1 MNINIIQV
9 IFQIVNF
16 TILLFLLR
24 KYLYRPI
31 LKILESRAKK
41 IHDGLEAAEK
51 SIEEREKLERE
62 KRKILLE
69 AEKSAA
75 EILEGARLRAQK
87 FEKTLS
93 EKADEEMQKKLQR
106 ADRLVA
112 TRQKQMETNLQKRF
126 SQAVVATTESLL
138 KDALDPKQ
146 QRAILGKQIQQLK
159 KVSFS

>member
-31 LKILESRAKK
+31 LKILESRSKK

-93 EKADEEMQKKLQR
+93 EKADEEMQKKLQ
-106 ADRLVA
+106 
-112 TRQKQMETNLQKRF
+112 KRF

>member
-31 LKILESRAKK
+31 LK
-41 IHDGLEAAEK
+41 
-51 SIEEREKLERE
+51 
-62 KRKILLE
+62 
-69 AEKSAA
+69 
-75 EILEGARLRAQK
+75 GARLRAQK

-126 SQAVVATTESLL
+126 SQAVVTTTESLL
-138 KDALDPKQ
+138 KDVLDPKQ
-146 QRAILGKQIQQLK
+146 QRSILGKQIQQLK
-159 KVSFS
+159 KV

>member
-1 MNINIIQV
+1 MVRRIYA
-9 IFQIVNF
+9 F
-16 TILLFLLR
+16 
-24 KYLYRPI
+24 
-31 LKILESRAKK
+31 
-41 IHDGLEAAEK
+41 
-51 SIEEREKLERE
+51 
-62 KRKILLE
+62 LLE